1 MSQVAIVPTGTANIA
16 SVKAALRRLGAEA
29 IDASGP
35 DQVRSARQVVLPG
48 VGSFGAAMATIDK
61 LGMRESLR
69 ERIEEDMPTLAV
81 CVGMQL
87 LCESSTESPVSIG
100 LGLVDRTV
108 QRFSEDVRVPQL
120 GWNRVEPGGNSKYLE
135 PGWAYFANSY
145 RITSEPPGWTGST
158 TEYDG
163 EFIAAMERGSV
174 LALQFHPELSGQ
186 WGSDL
191 LKRWL
196 TATGAAA

>member
-1 MSQVAIVPTGTANIA
+1 MSQVTIVPTGTANIA

-35 DQVRSARQVVLPG
+35 DQVRSAGQVVLPG
-48 VGSFGAAMATIDK
+48 VGSFGAAMATIDS
-61 LGMRESLR
+61 LGMRDALR
-69 ERIEEDMPTLAV
+69 ERIEGDMPTLAV

-87 LCESSTESPVSIG
+87 LCETSTESPGSIG
-100 LGLVDRTV
+100 LGIVERTV
-108 QRFSEDVRVPQL
+108 RRFSEDVRVPQL
-120 GWNRVEPGGNSKYLE
+120 GWNRVEPGGDSKYLE

-145 RITSEPPGWTGST
+145 RITEEPPQWTGST

-163 EFIAAMERGSV
+163 AFVAAMERGSV
-174 LALQFHPELSGQ
+174 LALQFHPELSGR
-186 WGSDL
+186 WGSDVL
-191 LKRWL
+191 ERWL